1 MRLFVQRSLKPPITS
16 QAWTC
21 AAFLLFLRPWSLV
34 CGWAGAERY
43 SNSAAIDGNPLLS
56 ACVKSHHL
64 LRVSSA
70 EITPGTQDPGPKA
83 CAPPRLLLYI
93 IISFSPAC
101 SRWSG
106 GEPLR
111 AKTPLA
117 GHDREWSPSG
127 ITNTTMEELTSGVIL
142 CPKNFSES
150 FPESFPRV
158 LPRVPP
164 QVLL

>member
-1 MRLFVQRSLKPPITS
+1 MQHFFYSH
-16 QAWTC
+16 
-21 AAFLLFLRPWSLV
+21 PWSLV

-64 LRVSSA
+64 LSVSSA
-70 EITPGTQDPGPKA
+70 EITPGTRDPGPKA

-106 GEPLR
+106 GG
-111 AKTPLA
+111 ASQGKN
-117 GHDREWSPSG
+117 PSG
-127 ITNTTMEELTSGVIL
+127 GRRQGVVTVWNHKQNNGRIDQWFDSLPEELL
-142 CPKNFSES
+142 
-150 FPESFPRV
+150 
-158 LPRVPP
+158 
-164 QVLL
+164 

>member
-1 MRLFVQRSLKPPITS
+1 MYSVRSNLPS
-16 QAWTC
+16 YRRRGRMQH
-21 AAFLLFLRPWSLV
+21 FFYSHPWSLV

-64 LRVSSA
+64 LSVSSA
-70 EITPGTQDPGPKA
+70 EITPGTRDPG
-83 CAPPRLLLYI
+83 LLLYI

-111 AKTPLA
+111 VKTPLA
-117 GHDREWSPSG
+117 GDDREWSPSG
-127 ITNTTMEELTSGVIL
+127 ITNRTMEELTSGLIL

-150 FPESFPRV
+150 FPKSFLV
-158 LPRVPP
+158 
-164 QVLL
+164 VLL